1 MEFEKVDLRWHY
13 YWMGACIIS
22 EFQAGFISN
31 KCMFC
36 SIGEVASSLRQI
48 KNLLKQWKRFFWFSF
63 RTKLRW
69 ERKYCSQ
76 DDSDSINGRDRTTM
90 ECIYVGFSC
99 RKVSV

>member
-48 KNLLKQWKRFFWFSF
+48 KNLLKQ
-63 RTKLRW
+63 
-69 ERKYCSQ
+69 
-76 DDSDSINGRDRTTM
+76 
-90 ECIYVGFSC
+90 
-99 RKVSV
+99 